1 MYSQC
6 CLFSRRGVFECDI
19 AHHWSVAV
27 WCMLYT
33 TICNP
38 MHPLYGT
45 LPVPYLPMRVT
56 SGALVGHR
64 YTYAPSRCRTSQYPM
79 TFIQLSI
86 SLWNNLANPVF
97 DGAVQ
102 MGIKSRAIV
111 FLLAYAVRSDFA
123 YYCFPFLSA
132 LYCRP
137 LKIIIIMTVS
147 RNSHY

>member
-6 CLFSRRGVFECDI
+6 WLFSRRGVFECDI

-38 MHPLYGT
+38 MHPLYGA

-56 SGALVGHR
+56 CGALVGHR
-64 YTYAPSRCRTSQYPM
+64 YTYAPSRWRTSQYPM

-86 SLWNNLANPVF
+86 SLWDNLANPVF

-102 MGIKSRAIV
+102 MGIKSRVNV
-111 FLLAYAVRSDFA
+111 FFIGLCCSLRFCLLLFS
-123 YYCFPFLSA
+123 LSLGLVLPA
-132 LYCRP
+132 
-137 LKIIIIMTVS
+137 S
-147 RNSHY
+147 